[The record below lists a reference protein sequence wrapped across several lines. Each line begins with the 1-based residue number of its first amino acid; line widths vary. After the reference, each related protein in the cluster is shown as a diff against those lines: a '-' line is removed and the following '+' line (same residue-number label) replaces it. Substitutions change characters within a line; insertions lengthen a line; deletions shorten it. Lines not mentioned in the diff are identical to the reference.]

1 MTLSGVSLHN
11 VTFSPSSKEIIFN
24 ALFIFMGGTKAFC
37 KMTLGKLKLWQ
48 NDILQNNY
56 GHDSSQGTLEEG
68 EGSVQLTSL
77 Y

>member
-1 MTLSGVSLHN
+1 M
-11 VTFSPSSKEIIFN
+11 
-24 ALFIFMGGTKAFC
+24 MGGMKAFFG
-37 KMTLGKLKLWQ
+37 MTLGKLKLCQ
-48 NDILQNNY
+48 NDILGNNY

>member
-1 MTLSGVSLHN
+1 
-11 VTFSPSSKEIIFN
+11 
-24 ALFIFMGGTKAFC
+24 MGGTKAFC

-56 GHDSSQGTLEEG
+56 GHDSSQGTLEEE